1 MPSIGGVIVV
11 GGGIALGSPAVIGNF
26 LKLTSASPAVA
37 NVSLRLIERSTSIE
51 LLGDGTTSTAIG
63 TSADANDTDHIA
75 IGRNV
80 VTRAGA
86 LRSLLI
92 GNDIVPPVSSGNDE
106 IYIGSVTFGVLAGSS
121 SIGIGYGISTSST
134 ANSSSVCVGHNAA
147 LSGNSHVAIGAS
159 VAITG
164 NGSVAIGASASA
176 ALNSISIGQ
185 LATSGTGG
193 SANNLII
200 GNSATGPVGVSGIV
214 SIGNRNTAGSTGV
227 AAGDILLGHQD
238 NANSVFS
245 LRLVLGGGR
254 QHSTGVTVPAF
265 TIRNREAN
273 GTNIGAGDLTI
284 EAPLAS
290 GNATGGGIALATAP
304 SGASGAIVQ
313 TPVTRVRVEPTGNI
327 TLAAATGSYGSGVG
341 VIFIGNAGT
350 NPSANPVG
358 GGILYVNAGALTY
371 RGSGGTVT
379 VIAPA

>member
-11 GGGIALGSPAVIGNF
+11 GGGIQLGSPAIIGNF

-37 NVSLRLIERSTSIE
+37 NVSLRLIERATSIE

-63 TSADANDTDHIA
+63 VSADANDTDHIA

-92 GNDIVPPVSSGNDE
+92 GQDIAPPVSSGNDE

-121 SIGIGYGISTSST
+121 SIGIGYGISTSTT
-134 ANSSSVCVGHNAA
+134 ANSSSVCVGHNAS

-159 VAITG
+159 VGITG
-164 NGSVAIGASASA
+164 SGSVAIGASASA
-176 ALNSISIGQ
+176 ALNAISIGQ

-193 SANNLII
+193 SANNIMI
-200 GNSATGPVGVSGIV
+200 GNSATGPVGVSAVI
-214 SIGNRNTAGSTGV
+214 SIGNRNGAGTTGV
-227 AAGDILLGHQD
+227 ATGDILLGHQD
-238 NANSVFS
+238 NANNIHS
-245 LRLVLGGGR
+245 LRVVLGGGR
-254 QHSTGVTVPAF
+254 QHAAGVAVPAF
-265 TIRNREAN
+265 AIRNREAN
-273 GTNIGAGDLTI
+273 GTNIGAGDLSI

-290 GNATGGGIALATAP
+290 GNATGGGIALRTGPA
-304 SGASGAIVQ
+304 GASGTTVQ
-313 TPVTRVRVEPTGNI
+313 TPTTRLRVEPDGNI
-327 TLAAATGSYGSGVG
+327 TLAAIAGSYGSGVG
-341 VIFIGNAGT
+341 VLFIGNAGT